1 LNIDIEIIGERSMTR
16 TSNTFGA
23 LALTILTVFALWT
36 STLTVPA
43 AAATTTT
50 AAAGPIA
57 SPVIGK
63 AAA

>member
-1 LNIDIEIIGERSMTR
+1 MTS

-36 STLTVPA
+36 STLAAPA
-43 AAATTTT
+43 ASVAATTTAI
-50 AAAGPIA
+50 AA
-57 SPVIGK
+57 K